1 MSPRPKVTQATGP
14 QTARDTNP
22 SVNVPVTGVDVRK
35 ATRAEESPIAH
46 VSAARIAKLWAANTD
61 LSLKLDG

>member
-1 MSPRPKVTQATGP
+1 VIQATGP
-14 QTARDTNP
+14 KTARDINAHAR
-22 SVNVPVTGVDVRK
+22 VPVTGVDVRK

-46 VSAARIAKLWAANTD
+46 VRAARIAKLWAANTG